1 MNTYI
6 PQSGRSS
13 TVPSIA
19 DLDGYSFPSNEFYNG
34 SSNYL
39 SPEHDEFGFDPP
51 EKSEHHKTELFS
63 PANLNDGGAL
73 SSWPAF
79 ERDDDQT
86 QRKSA
91 FNPGSLLSDS
101 LPPGSV
107 AVSRYGQVTPP
118 RSNSANSVDFIK
130 QEDQLSSK
138 SSTRKKNKSKL
149 DHPPPSSPD
158 SKVSRKR
165 KTYRKSDT
173 TIPEEVDNV
182 EDEKRKTSLE
192 KNRLAA
198 AKCRVNKKEKTE
210 ALQRDSHDKAVQNAF
225 LKETVVRMKEE
236 IQHINALLIAH
247 ASSEACKRPE
257 ELHKHLS
264 QVGQDYFSHH
274 HMGIEGQTYSTYA
287 NLARQIQQQSI
298 STGGGGRNFP
308 SDSSSSSHDDH
319 HQQQSRQ
326 QRQHSQHLG
335 TAAGGGG
342 SALHLSNPPLPEFN
356 QTADFDVRTPQLE

>member
-19 DLDGYSFPSNEFYNG
+19 DLDGYTFPSNDFYTG

-51 EKSEHHKTELFS
+51 TKTEHQKPELFS
-63 PANLNDGGAL
+63 PLNLNDAGAL

-86 QRKSA
+86 QRKAA
-91 FNPGSLLSDS
+91 FNPNSALGDS
-101 LPPGSV
+101 LPPRSA

-130 QEDQLSSK
+130 QENQLSPK
-138 SSTRKKNKSKL
+138 SSARKKNKSKL
-149 DHPPPSSPD
+149 DHPSPSSPD
-158 SKVSRKR
+158 SKPSRKR
-165 KTYRKSDT
+165 KAYRKSDAVKLD
-173 TIPEEVDNV
+173 EVDNV

-274 HMGIEGQTYSTYA
+274 HMGMEGQAYSTYA
-287 NLARQIQQQSI
+287 SLARQMQQQSV

-308 SDSSSSSHDDH
+308 SDCSSPNND

-326 QRQHSQHLG
+326 QRRHSQHL
-335 TAAGGGG
+335 TDTTGGGG
-342 SALHLSNPPLPEFN
+342 SATLQLSNPPLPEFN